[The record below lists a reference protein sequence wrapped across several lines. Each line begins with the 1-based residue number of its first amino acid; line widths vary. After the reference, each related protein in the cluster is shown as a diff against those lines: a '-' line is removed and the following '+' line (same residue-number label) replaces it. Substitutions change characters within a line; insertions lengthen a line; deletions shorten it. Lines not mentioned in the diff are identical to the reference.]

1 MEVRYGK
8 EIGLKRF
15 FLSFLLRVFVS
26 LLLICGI
33 WALSLSLGAN
43 MNILAPA
50 NAVENAVYRFLEE
63 WKPDERLVPE
73 SLPEGAD
80 YACFTKEGGLEWTNL
95 SGKALETAKRLAA
108 SKEAEKASL
117 GTIYFVRMDT
127 GTQVLV
133 LAYRLRAVFL
143 SPFLRR
149 LFPSADLFW
158 LGTLLIA
165 IFGDLAF
172 WILWY
177 AKKMNR
183 GLALLQEASE
193 RLRERDLAFDISY
206 TGLAELNEIMDSLR
220 LLKEELEKSLKTQW
234 TMEQQ
239 KKQQMSALAHDIK
252 TPLTIV
258 KGNAELLAESELNEE
273 QQLYNRYILEN
284 AGQIGTYVTRMLE
297 LSSRQESIFVYGTV
311 SELLNEVEKAAE
323 SLCREKRLRFAVQ
336 AEEAAKT
343 IRLPEESMKRVLL
356 NLLDNAVQ
364 YSPEESTVTLK
375 IRLELREENGQKQEA
390 GRERAIVFVMEDEG
404 TGFSEEALRFAAE
417 EFYRADKSRGSREH
431 FGVGLASVRQIAE
444 EQRGELRIENRRGGG
459 AAVTVWIPV

>member
-43 MNILAPA
+43 MHILAPA
-50 NAVENAVYRFLEE
+50 NAVENAVYRFLGE
-63 WKPDERLVPE
+63 WNPNERLVRE

-95 SGKALETAKRLAA
+95 SGEALEAAKRLTA
-108 SKEAEKASL
+108 SEKVTKSSL
-117 GTIYFVRMDT
+117 GTLYFVRMDT
-127 GTQVLV
+127 DTQVLV

-143 SPFLRR
+143 SPVLRR
-149 LFPSADLFW
+149 LFPSADMFW
-158 LGTLLIA
+158 LVTLLLA

-172 WILWY
+172 WIFRY

-183 GLALLQEASE
+183 ELALLQEASE
-193 RLRERDLAFDISY
+193 RLRERNLDFDMPRTS
-206 TGLAELNEIMDSLR
+206 LAELNEIMDSLR
-220 LLKEELEKSLKTQW
+220 LLKEGLEKSLKIQW

-239 KKQQMSALAHDIK
+239 KKKQMSALAHDIK

-258 KGNAELLAESELNEE
+258 KGNAELLAESGLNEE

-297 LSSRQESIFVYGTV
+297 LSRKQESDFAYGTV
-311 SELLNEVEKAAE
+311 LELLAEVEKAAE
-323 SLCREKRLRFAVQ
+323 SLCREKQLRFAVQ
-336 AEEAAKT
+336 AEEAVKAMQ
-343 IRLPEESMKRVLL
+343 IPEEGMKRVLL

-364 YSPEESTVTLK
+364 YSPEGSTITL
-375 IRLELREENGQKQEA
+375 IIQLMMREENGQ
-390 GRERAIVFVMEDEG
+390 RELVFVMEDEG

-444 EQRGELRIENRRGGG
+444 ELCGELHIENRKSGG
-459 AAVTVWIPV
+459 AAVTVQIPLPIHSRNS